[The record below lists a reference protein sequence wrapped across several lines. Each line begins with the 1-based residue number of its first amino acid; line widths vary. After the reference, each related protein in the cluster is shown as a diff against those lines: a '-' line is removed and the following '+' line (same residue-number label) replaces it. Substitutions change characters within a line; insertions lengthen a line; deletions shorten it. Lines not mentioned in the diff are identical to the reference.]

1 MTLTAST
8 PATSLSN
15 GEEIAIANFDCSRAH
30 REGWTLSDLGR
41 FKDDSPHVELQKLDK
56 PINGV
61 RIFHEDKEAWAF
73 VVAQARTGSLFHI
86 QALSLIDRR
95 ERKGIETLFGCW

>member
-8 PATSLSN
+8 PTTSLCN
-15 GEEIAIANFDCSRAH
+15 GEEITIANFDFARAH
-30 REGWTLSDLGR
+30 REGWTISDYGR

-56 PINGV
+56 LINDV

-86 QALSLIDRR
+86 QALSLVDRR